1 VNSAGL
7 ARLDFPAIIDTVPPR
22 GGKMKKLKIAL
33 MVAATLQMV
42 PRAMAG
48 EISVMSGGAP
58 KEALAILIPQFEK
71 ATGHHIKITYA
82 VISALQQRLAAGETP
97 DMVLLPT
104 ASIADLAKAG
114 TLKADG
120 SAAFGTVRIVAI
132 VKDGAPVPDISTPD
146 KFRDTLVKARS
157 IVFSTPTATPS
168 GAHMARLIA
177 QLGIKDEVEKKVTYR
192 PALEG
197 GVEMVAD
204 DKAEIGIYPSSEVV
218 HVKGVA
224 QAGPLPDALQLNLTY
239 GGAVSSANA
248 SPEPALSFIRFL
260 AEPDNKKVWKQAGF
274 EPS

>member
-1 VNSAGL
+1 
-7 ARLDFPAIIDTVPPR
+7 
-22 GGKMKKLKIAL
+22 MKKLKIAL

-42 PRAMAG
+42 HGAMAG
-48 EISVMSGGAP
+48 EINVMSGGAP
-58 KEALAILIPQFEK
+58 KEALGILIPQFEK
-71 ATGHHIKITYA
+71 LTGHHVKMTYV

-104 ASIADLAKAG
+104 PVIADLAKAG
-114 TLKADG
+114 TLKAEG
-120 SAAFGTVRIVAI
+120 SAPFGTVRIVAI
-132 VKDGAPVPDISTPD
+132 VKDGAPLPDISTPD
-146 KFRDTLVKARS
+146 KFRDTLLRARS

-168 GAHMARLIA
+168 GAHMARLVA
-177 QLGIKDEVEKKVTYR
+177 QLGIKDEVEKKVAYR

-204 DKAEIGIYPSSEVV
+204 DKAEIGIYPSSEVM

-239 GGAVSSANA
+239 GGAVSSANS
-248 SPEPALSFIRFL
+248 SPEPALSFIKFL
-260 AEPDNKKVWKQAGF
+260 AEPNNKKVWKQAGF